1 MPNQKNIEEVK
12 YLTEKLESASAVY
25 FTDYLGL
32 DVENITKLRTEFFQ
46 SSVEFKVAKNT
57 LLKLAASNLEI
68 KGLDDYLVGS
78 TAIAISFDEP
88 TSPAKVLKSFTKD
101 HDKPEVKAILFDG
114 EVLKGIEYK
123 KFANLP
129 SKNELLA
136 KFVIMLNSPMTIL
149 ARTLSSPMGSFVNV
163 LNSLKNEKSE

>member
-1 MPNQKNIEEVK
+1 M
-12 YLTEKLESASAVY
+12 
-25 FTDYLGL
+25 
-32 DVENITKLRTEFFQ
+32 
-46 SSVEFKVAKNT
+46 
-57 LLKLAASNLEI
+57 
-68 KGLDDYLVGS
+68 
-78 TAIAISFDEP
+78 
-88 TSPAKVLKSFTKD
+88 
-101 HDKPEVKAILFDG
+101 FDG
-114 EVLKGIEYK
+114 EVLEGIEYK